1 MHKSWFSPTLLTH
14 AQLIPLYRK
23 EELMFTHKT
32 PEDEAF
38 EALERAQASLPP
50 FKETS
55 RPPAD
60 GQTEYNLYKVGVQDL
75 QRKLEELDFN
85 YSLICE
91 HSVKLETALNKA
103 KRDLDQC
110 QKSWLVALLMRL
122 KLMK

>member
-1 MHKSWFSPTLLTH
+1 MP
-14 AQLIPLYRK
+14 
-23 EELMFTHKT
+23 MNKT

-50 FKETS
+50 FKDYEQPS
-55 RPPAD
+55 RHPAD
-60 GQTEYNLYKVGVQDL
+60 AQTEYNLYKASVKDL
-75 QRKLEELDFN
+75 QRKLEELNFN

-91 HSVKLETALNKA
+91 HSTKLEAALK
-103 KRDLDQC
+103 KTQRDLDQA